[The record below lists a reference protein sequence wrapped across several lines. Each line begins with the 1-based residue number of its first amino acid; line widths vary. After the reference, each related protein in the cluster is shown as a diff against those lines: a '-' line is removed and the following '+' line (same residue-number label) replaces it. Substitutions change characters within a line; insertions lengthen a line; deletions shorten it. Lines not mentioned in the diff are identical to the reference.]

1 MCIIPFISLVGIT
14 NHVVTTI
21 SAFSFIMLLLD
32 RILTLIVNRISNTSY
47 HLQYLYYPGGNET
60 GAKPNLITCVGY
72 IFLSVITTCPLS
84 LSTRNLPPPS
94 PANSCVFFSV
104 FESYRTSAYR
114 LSVEEVRKCLTIGS
128 RDYRLHDIIKN
139 YWLNSSSETGLCL

>member
-60 GAKPNLITCVGY
+60 GAKPNLITCITE
-72 IFLSVITTCPLS
+72 IFLSAVNHCSVNYTKFPLFKTAAHT
-84 LSTRNLPPPS
+84 LSSIDKDNISILAHIFQCCGTHQS
-94 PANSCVFFSV
+94 P
-104 FESYRTSAYR
+104 T
-114 LSVEEVRKCLTIGS
+114 L
-128 RDYRLHDIIKN
+128 
-139 YWLNSSSETGLCL
+139 